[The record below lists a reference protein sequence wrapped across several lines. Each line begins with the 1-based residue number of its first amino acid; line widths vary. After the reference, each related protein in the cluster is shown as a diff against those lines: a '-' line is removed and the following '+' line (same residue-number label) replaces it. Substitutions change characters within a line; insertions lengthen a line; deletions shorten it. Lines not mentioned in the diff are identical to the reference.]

1 MRRIVIPG
9 GSGRLGSLLARYFHA
24 RGDEVVVL
32 SRMPFAAPWRVAPYE
47 AKEID
52 GADVVINL
60 AGRNVDCRYTDE
72 NRRAIM
78 SSRVDSTRWL
88 GAAIAAARRPPRV
101 WLQSSTATIYAHRY
115 DAPNDEHT
123 GIVGGDERG
132 VPDVWRFSIDV
143 AQAWERVTDEVAA
156 PLTRKVKMR
165 TAVVMTTAPGGPF
178 HRLMQLVRLRLGG
191 HVGDGRQYVSWIHPH
206 DFVRSVEWLI
216 EHEELEG
223 AVNIAAP
230 QPLPN
235 RDFMRGMREARG
247 IRFGLP
253 VPFKWMMEIG
263 AFFMRTESELILK
276 SRRVVPARLLES
288 GFRFAFAEWA
298 AAARDLVAST
308 GAPVYPEGDSLP
320 YE

>member
-9 GSGRLGSLLARYFHA
+9 GSGRLGTLLAQHFHDK
-24 RGDEVVVL
+24 GDEVTVL
-32 SRMPFAAPWRVAPYE
+32 SRAPFATPWRVAAYD
-47 AKEID
+47 AREID

-72 NRRAIM
+72 NRREIM
-78 SSRVDSTRWL
+78 TSRVDSTRWL
-88 GAAIAAARRPPRV
+88 AAAIAAARKPPRV

-115 DAPNDEHT
+115 DAPNDERT
-123 GIVGGDERG
+123 GILGGDERD
-132 VPDVWRFSIDV
+132 VPDVWRFSIEV
-143 AQAWERVTDEVAA
+143 ARAWERITDEAVT

-165 TAVVMTTAPGGPF
+165 TAVVMSTAAGGPF
-178 HRLMQLVRLRLGG
+178 DRLMRLVRRGLGG
-191 HVGDGRQYVSWIHPH
+191 AVGDGRQFVSWIHQR
-206 DFVRSVEWLI
+206 DFVHALDWLI
-216 EHEELEG
+216 EHDELEG

-235 RDFMRGMREARG
+235 RDFMRAMRDAWG

-276 SRRVVPARLLES
+276 SRRVVPGRLLES
-288 GFRFAFAEWA
+288 GFRFDFPEWPA
-298 AAARDLVAST
+298 AASDLVAASR
-308 GAPVYPEGDSLP
+308 AHVYPDGGPLP
-320 YE
+320 HS